1 MALKLGFAAKNYCQ
15 TQVWTP
21 VKLKFGLLAKLKFGF
36 LPNSSLEFKGLSQNN
51 LVIFVEQ
58 ILIKLIK
65 FVQVIL

>member
-1 MALKLGFAAKNYCQ
+1 MALMPLRGWHYYQNPQTGFTK
-15 TQVWTP
+15 
-21 VKLKFGLLAKLKFGF
+21 GLSQNNLVIFV
-36 LPNSSLEFKGLSQNN
+36 EQMGLSQNN